1 MSTTLTIH
9 LDSEVLQMAE
19 EEARARH
26 TTVPELVAQQ
36 LQVMARN
43 WQARRAGKTPV
54 ADALRGA
61 IKLPPDCDERA
72 ALTDELHKKHG
83 VQG

>member
-1 MSTTLTIH
+1 MSATLTIH

-19 EEARARH
+19 GEARARH

-43 WQARRAGKTPV
+43 WQASRAGKTPV
-54 ADALRGA
+54 ADVLRGA
-61 IKLPPDCDERA
+61 IKLPPDFDERA
-72 ALTDELHKKHG
+72 VLTDELHKKHG
-83 VQG
+83 VEG